1 MSSVLEV
8 RGEDWEKEVLKHDTL
23 VVVDF
28 WHEQCVWCVRLDPVY
43 AEASMEYGKRV
54 RFAKLNVFESDT
66 NRQIAINYGI
76 MSTPTLVFF
85 CEGRP
90 IGAAMGFQTKDQ
102 LKKLVDD
109 MIQKHPQCVKQST
122 KIKG

>member
-1 MSSVLEV
+1 MSRAFDVRGDDWEREVLE
-8 RGEDWEKEVLKHDTL
+8 HDTL

-28 WHEQCVWCVRLDPVY
+28 WHEQCVWCVKLDPVY
-43 AEASMEYGKRV
+43 AEVSEGYEKRV
-54 RFAKLNVFESDT
+54 KFAKLNVFESDS
-66 NRQIAINYGI
+66 NRQIAVNYGI

-90 IGAAMGFQTKDQ
+90 IGAVMGFQTREQ

-109 MIQKHPQCVKQST
+109 MIQKHRQCVKQST
-122 KIKG
+122 KI

>member
-1 MSSVLEV
+1 MEV
-8 RGEDWEKEVLKHDTL
+8 RGENWEKEVLKHDSL

-28 WHEQCVWCVRLDPVY
+28 WHDHCVWCVRLDPIY
-43 AEASMEYGKRV
+43 TEASKEYGKRV
-54 RFAKLNVFESDT
+54 RFAKLNVFESDS